1 MSVEKFALP
10 PAPEQK
16 YLVAAHLTSTVC
28 NLLMHGNSPDKA
40 LSICALVYSGLMHE
54 MEREAFTKELNDL
67 LNDLA
72 AKDAT
77 EDK

>member
-1 MSVEKFALP
+1 
-10 PAPEQK
+10 
-16 YLVAAHLTSTVC
+16 
-28 NLLMHGNSPDKA
+28 MHGNSPDKA